1 MIIQP
6 VYPHF
11 VGGGQ
16 QLSPA
21 PNSVHCDER
30 DQQPMLHRSQSPP
43 MMHRSHS
50 PPMVHR
56 SHSPPML
63 HRSHSPHRPV
73 PLRHRSVSPPTQIIY
88 RPEPIFTRPNSPTP
102 PMHKYDIG
110 RIIKRCNSID
120 EEFYPEEHIVQS
132 RIVDAKHRT
141 VYDSDHELEP
151 RHEHFVDTV
160 GVASELG
167 EEDDEPLD
175 LSLPVGRR
183 RRDRAYSDSE
193 SDDSGGPG
201 EEKMGGDKAAY
212 KKSLMKRYCK
222 YKTTISII
230 IPHMRLKEP

>member
-1 MIIQP
+1 MMMIQP

-11 VGGGQ
+11 VGGQ
-16 QLSPA
+16 QLSPV
-21 PNSVHCDER
+21 PNPVHCDER
-30 DQQPMLHRSQSPP
+30 EQQPL
-43 MMHRSHS
+43 
-50 PPMVHR
+50 
-56 SHSPPML
+56 L

-73 PLRHRSVSPPTQIIY
+73 PLRHRSMSPPTQIIY

-110 RIIKRCNSID
+110 RIIKRCNSVD
-120 EEFYPEEHIVQS
+120 EEFYPEEHIQQS
-132 RIVDAKHRT
+132 RVVDPKHRT
-141 VYDSDHELEP
+141 AYDSDDHELEP

-160 GVASELG
+160 GVTDDLG

-201 EEKMGGDKAAY
+201 EEKTGGDKAAY

-222 YKTTISII
+222 YINYII
-230 IPHMRLKEP
+230 IVPNKRIEP